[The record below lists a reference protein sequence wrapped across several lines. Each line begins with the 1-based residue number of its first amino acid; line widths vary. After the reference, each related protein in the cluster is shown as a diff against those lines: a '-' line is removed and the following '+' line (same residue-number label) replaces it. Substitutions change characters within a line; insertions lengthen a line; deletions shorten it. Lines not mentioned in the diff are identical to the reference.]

1 MNKIIIPVITNQW
14 YYCRRCPPAA
24 SSLCSIPG
32 SITRPKQ
39 YAQQL
44 SARWPQKKYAFP
56 VKQLNDLA
64 KTRAYPTLA
73 PLLLL
78 KTNAAGYV
86 SIAVLKPCQ
95 NKKSQKF
102 VWAALKMVSF
112 SQLPAV
118 KKDTIF
124 SSALTNFRPFLF
136 CDCFSRILFFLRAMQ
151 SNKNSFKFEI
161 GLSSLTRT
169 TKEWQW
175 QQSLLAWKT

>member
-1 MNKIIIPVITNQW
+1 MDSVNKVIIRVITNQW

-124 SSALTNFRPFLF
+124 SAALTNFRPFLF
-136 CDCFSRILFFLRAMQ
+136 CDCFN
-151 SNKNSFKFEI
+151 SNNTYALSFCWSKKGFGLGQKNLVWTKSF
-161 GLSSLTRT
+161 RT
-169 TKEWQW
+169 WVK
-175 QQSLLAWKT
+175 K